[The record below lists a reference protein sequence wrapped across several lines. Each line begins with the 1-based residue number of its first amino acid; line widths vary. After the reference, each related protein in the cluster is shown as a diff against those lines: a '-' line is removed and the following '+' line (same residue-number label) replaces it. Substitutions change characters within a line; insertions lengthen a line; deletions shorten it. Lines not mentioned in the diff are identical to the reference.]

1 MPDTELK
8 LNVVPA
14 HLGESL
20 VGAGTG
26 NGLIVTL
33 VVALALH
40 PFEFVTVKV
49 YTPFAAVVTLLILGV
64 CNDDVNEFGPLHA

>member
-20 VGAGTG
+20 VGAGNG

-49 YTPFAAVVTLLILGV
+49 
-64 CNDDVNEFGPLHA
+64 

>member
-20 VGAGTG
+20 VGLGIGKAF
-26 NGLIVTL
+26 IVTL

-64 CNDDVNEFGPLHA
+64 WVLAVNEFGPLQT

>member
-20 VGAGTG
+20 VGLGIG
-26 NGLIVTL
+26 NGFIVTL

-64 CNDDVNEFGPLHA
+64 WVLPVNEFGPLQT